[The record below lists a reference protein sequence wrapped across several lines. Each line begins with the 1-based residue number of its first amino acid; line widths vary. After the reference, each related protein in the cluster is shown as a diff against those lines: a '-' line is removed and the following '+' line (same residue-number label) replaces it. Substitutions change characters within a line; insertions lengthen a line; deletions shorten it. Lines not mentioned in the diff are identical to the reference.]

1 LSALARDLPQLQA
14 VRPCRCPLLLPFL
27 PPPSLPSSSYSR
39 TMFSVDWCHRRQAPL
54 PASTSASPSTTPTAS
69 ATPPTSWPPL
79 ASCQELCP
87 AAQACQG
94 TPDGPRTWRCHE
106 STVIVE
112 SVSSP
117 NNRDSHI
124 DASLPRQPLVK
135 GERLVRPEVN
145 AVMSLG
151 ALARP
156 PHYLPLARSVQMNLR
171 SEVGR

>member
-1 LSALARDLPQLQA
+1 MSALARDLPQLQA

-106 STVIVE
+106 STVFVE

-117 NNRDSHI
+117 KNRDSHI
-124 DASLPRQPLVK
+124 DASLSRQPLVK

-145 AVMSLG
+145 AVIFTRSDRVAAPDIG
-151 ALARP
+151 ARCC
-156 PHYLPLARSVQMNLR
+156 QCI
-171 SEVGR
+171 